1 MCCDIYKHDMKIL
14 YVAPRFHTNQVPIMK
29 GFLEAGDE
37 VKFISQYQGGTED
50 YTVIKPVVLGY
61 SALFNVILRLVNGLK
76 KLTGRYRKNDFNFQA
91 KFGFLPKRKF
101 KKLLEE
107 MQPDAVILRDRSVY
121 NIAIT
126 TICKKKKIKCILYTQ
141 SPYYGAAAQSRN
153 PIKQYFRRH
162 TPSVEITPVLGRK
175 ANNEVQDVSSMRTPA
190 CAGANTYYVPFV
202 IEPYLSYEK
211 KSYFEQ
217 GQIHILGVGKYEP
230 RKHHEMLI
238 RIAQEFAEIPLH
250 VTIVG
255 EDVTAEEHAY
265 LQKLQASVR
274 DQGLEERVTFQCN
287 LSREEVFRE
296 YEQADIFA
304 LPSTGEFA
312 SVSQLEAMSVS
323 LPVICSD
330 TNGTS
335 CYISEGL
342 NGYLFRDN
350 DYEDFKAKMELL
362 LQDKETIRSMGK
374 ESYRKV
380 SEEYSFL
387 NYKQRLTEILEKM
400 QETEVK

>member
-1 MCCDIYKHDMKIL
+1 MKIL

-50 YTVIKPVVLGY
+50 YTVIEPVVLGY
-61 SALFNVILRLVNGLK
+61 SALFNVILRLVNSLK
-76 KLTGRYRKNDFNFQA
+76 KVTGRYRKNDFNFQA

-101 KKLLEE
+101 KRLLEK

-126 TICKKKKIKCILYTQ
+126 AICKKKEIKCILYTQ
-141 SPYYGAAAQSRN
+141 SPYYRVLKKDKN
-153 PIKQYFRRH
+153 PIKKYFRSH

-175 ANNEVQDVSSMRTPA
+175 AADGAKESSSAGEPA
-190 CAGANTYYVPFV
+190 CAGENTYYVPFV

-211 KSYFEQ
+211 KSYFDG

-238 RIAQEFAEIPLH
+238 RIAGEFAWLPLQ

-265 LQKLQASVR
+265 LQKLQESVR
-274 DQGLEERVTFQCN
+274 EQGLGERVTFKCN

-335 CYISEGL
+335 CYISEGV
-342 NGYLFRDN
+342 NGYLFKDN
-350 DYEDFKAKMELL
+350 NYDDFKEKIELL
-362 LQDKETIRSMGK
+362 LHDKEMIKAMGK
-374 ESYRKV
+374 ESYRLV
-380 SEEYSFL
+380 MEEYSFA
-387 NYKQRLTEILEKM
+387 NYKERLVEILKKM
-400 QETEVK
+400 QETKL

>member
-1 MCCDIYKHDMKIL
+1 MKIL
-14 YVAPRFHTNQVPIMK
+14 YVAPRFHTNQIPIMK

-50 YTVIKPVVLGY
+50 YTVIEPVVLGY
-61 SALFNVILRLVNGLK
+61 SALFNVILRLVNSLK

-107 MQPDAVILRDRSVY
+107 MKPDAVILRDRSVY

-126 TICKKKKIKCILYTQ
+126 AICKKQKIKCILYTQ
-141 SPYYGAAAQSRN
+141 SPYYGVPKKDTN
-153 PIKQYFRRH
+153 PIKKYFRSH

-175 ANNEVQDVSSMRTPA
+175 ADNDAKESISAGEPV
-190 CAGANTYYVPFV
+190 CARENTYYVPFV

-211 KSYFEQ
+211 KSYFDR

-238 RIAQEFAEIPLH
+238 RIAGEFAGLALH
-250 VTIVG
+250 VTLVG

-265 LQKLQASVR
+265 LQKLQESVR
-274 DQGLEERVTFQCN
+274 EQGLEERVTFQCN

-296 YEQADIFA
+296 YEKADIFA

-335 CYISEGL
+335 CYISEGV

-362 LQDKETIRSMGK
+362 LQDQEKIRSMGK

-400 QETEVK
+400 QETEAI

>member
-1 MCCDIYKHDMKIL
+1 MKIL

-50 YTVIKPVVLGY
+50 YTVIEPVILGY
-61 SALFNVILRLVNGLK
+61 SALFNVILKLVNGLK
-76 KLTGRYRKNDFNFQA
+76 KLTGKYRKNDFNFQA
-91 KFGFLPKRKF
+91 KFGFLPKKKFRKI
-101 KKLLEE
+101 LDDV
-107 MQPDAVILRDRSVY
+107 QPDAVILRDRSIY

-126 TICKKKKIKCILYTQ
+126 SICKKKNIKCILYTQ
-141 SPYYGAAAQSRN
+141 SPYYGIVQRDKNS
-153 PIKQYFRRH
+153 IKQYFRNH
-162 TPSVEITPVLGRK
+162 TPSVEITPVLGK
-175 ANNEVQDVSSMRTPA
+175 EKKGETCVKE
-190 CAGANTYYVPFV
+190 NTHYVPFV

-211 KSYFEQ
+211 KTYFNE
-217 GQIHILGVGKYEP
+217 GKINILGVGKYEP

-238 RIAQEFAEIPLH
+238 RIAQEFAELPLQ

-255 EDVTAEEHAY
+255 EDVTTEEHAY
-265 LQKLQASVR
+265 LQSLKDYVRENGLQ
-274 DQGLEERVTFQCN
+274 ERVNFKCN
-287 LSREEVFRE
+287 LSRSEMFKE

-335 CYISEGL
+335 CYINVGV
-342 NGYLFRDN
+342 NGYLFKDN
-350 DYEDFKAKMELL
+350 DYEDFKAKMELFL
-362 LQDKETIRSMGK
+362 SDREVIKAMGR
-374 ESYRKV
+374 ESYRLV
-380 SEEYSFL
+380 IEEYSFI
-387 NYKQRLTEILEKM
+387 NYKQRLVEILEEM
-400 QETEVK
+400 QEIEAK